1 MSVARF
7 CELVQS
13 TRLPPA
19 DKKWFPRWVRRYAS
33 DLGRTSGDLPVSE
46 SEVIPF
52 LRSLRRRGIPAW
64 QRLQA
69 VKAIEAYHSIALK
82 SQSPV
87 LQSIRLK
94 LGRLAEQ
101 ERSGSGEMSPAG
113 TLDERHL
120 IGHIDPN
127 EPPLLQ
133 QTRRE
138 LRLRHRSL
146 LTERSYVGWLRRF
159 IAHCGSADLSQFGE
173 PQIKRFLSN
182 LAVTGNVTA
191 GTQNQAKC
199 ALLFLYQTVLGRDLE
214 FLDIA
219 PATKSPR
226 LPVVLSRNEIESL
239 FGHLQGPARLM
250 FSIMYGAG
258 LRHQECRRLR
268 VKDVCFHEGH
278 IVVRSGKGDKDRIT
292 VLPERARDMLERQ
305 IDAVRSLHADDL
317 ESGFGGVFLPHAL
330 ERKYPNARHEFGWQ
344 WLFPSRQM
352 ARDPRSMAVRRHHV
366 SEQLFATAFKRAVR
380 RTGLLKQAVPHS
392 LRHSFATHMLEGGAD
407 IRTVQELLGHSDVS
421 TTMIY
426 LHVMNRPGLAVRSP
440 LDAIA

>member
-1 MSVARF
+1 
-7 CELVQS
+7 
-13 TRLPPA
+13 
-19 DKKWFPRWVRRYAS
+19 
-33 DLGRTSGDLPVSE
+33 
-46 SEVIPF
+46 VIPF
-52 LRSLRRRGIPAW
+52 LKSLRCQGVPAW

-69 VKAIEAYHSIALK
+69 VKAIEAYHSLALG
-82 SQSPV
+82 SQAPV
-87 LQSIRLK
+87 LHGIRLK

-101 ERSGSGEMSPAG
+101 ERFGSGETSPPG
-113 TLDERHL
+113 TFDERHL

-146 LTERSYVGWLRRF
+146 LTERSYIGWLRRF

-173 PQIKRFLSN
+173 PQVKLFLSN
-182 LAVTGNVTA
+182 LAVKGNVTA
-191 GTQNQAKC
+191 ATQNQAKC

-219 PATKSPR
+219 PATRSPR

-239 FGHLQGPARLM
+239 LRHFQGPARLM

-292 VLPERARDMLERQ
+292 VLPERSRDMLERQ

-317 ESGFGGVFLPHAL
+317 ESGFGRVFLPHAL
-330 ERKYPNARHEFGWQ
+330 ERKYPSACHEFVWQ

-352 ARDPRSMAVRRHHV
+352 ARDPRTAAVRRHHV
-366 SEQLFATAFKRAVR
+366 SEQFFASAFKRAVR
-380 RTGLLKQAVPHS
+380 RTGILKQAVPHS

-421 TTMIY
+421 TTMVY